1 MWNVENPFQF
11 MKQAREEYY
20 TDDWVLTVKPIYYIT
35 KNISFNEIY
44 SKLFYYWKLIAEI
57 KIINNT

>member
-1 MWNVENPFQF
+1 